1 VSAHPDLS
9 ALQSPEPVGPGRF
22 AITIPDGWQQ
32 GRGAFGGLVI
42 GMLAR
47 AIERF
52 EDEPERAIR
61 SITAELGGPAL
72 PGPASIVLERQR
84 AGSSV
89 SVVTARL
96 EQPQGEAP
104 GNEVQ
109 AHAVAVL
116 GRARRSVVDHCEL
129 PTPAPITARPWRDVE
144 PFPWS
149 EAWPPFARHVEFRCT
164 GPMPFSGGPE
174 AIAEGWVRF
183 RETPARRD
191 VAHLAALADG
201 WWPALFSTWTM
212 PRQMATIAYTLQV
225 LGDLDGLDPEAP
237 IFHRAR
243 AVASKDGYVVELRE
257 LWGEDGRLLALNEQT
272 FVVIR

>member
-1 VSAHPDLS
+1 MSGLRLADLS
-9 ALQSPEPVGPGRF
+9 ALQAPERIAPGRYS
-22 AITIPDGWQQ
+22 IEIPDGWQQ

-47 AIERF
+47 AIEDF
-52 EDEPERAIR
+52 EGEPERAIR

-72 PGPASIVLERQR
+72 AGPASIAVERQR

-96 EQPQGEAP
+96 EQAGD
-104 GNEVQ
+104 VQ

-129 PTPAPITARPWRDVE
+129 PPPSAAAMRPWRDVE
-144 PFPWS
+144 PFAWS
-149 EAWPPFARHVEFRCT
+149 EGWPPFARHVEFRCT
-164 GPMPFSGGPE
+164 GPMPFSGGGE

-183 RETPARRD
+183 RARPSRRD

-201 WWPALFSTWTM
+201 WWPALFSTWTT
-212 PRQMATIAYTLQV
+212 PRPMATIAYTLQV
-225 LGDLDGLDPEAP
+225 LAGFDGLDPEAP

-243 AVASKDGYVVELRE
+243 AVASRDGYVVEIRE